1 MCARLGPARLS
12 RQSSKVSGD
21 RRSLPAFSRAG
32 SGSRL
37 TMEAADPDICVP
49 HGDEHHVLTIALR
62 SGVGTF
68 ALPRRSGRK
77 NRAVFSPPAPSAWRG
92 RELGSATDLCTA
104 GTANAFVGTLS
115 SASIQLGSSLAPR
128 NAGRDP
134 WRQGR
139 GNRSLSNAPL
149 SARQAVS
156 GAGSQ
161 AVVNV
166 RHPRIFWRLVLVA
179 GQQDCAR
186 SLRLC
191 GKYWLRKQGLRV
203 CTDPAQSVLP
213 LSS

>member
-128 NAGRDP
+128 NAAETRGGRDAAIDHCRTRHYP
-134 WRQGR
+134 RGR
-139 GNRSLSNAPL
+139 PSAALGLKPLSMFATPAFFGGSYLWPGNRTAPGASG
-149 SARQAVS
+149 SAANT
-156 GAGSQ
+156 GFGSK
-161 AVVNV
+161 V
-166 RHPRIFWRLVLVA
+166 
-179 GQQDCAR
+179 
-186 SLRLC
+186 
-191 GKYWLRKQGLRV
+191 
-203 CTDPAQSVLP
+203 
-213 LSS
+213 